1 MKLTIY
7 HDGQYWVGVVEEQ
20 DQGKLKA
27 ARYIFGT
34 EPKDEEIL
42 HFIREEMCELVSRL
56 SQEVAVKGSETKKIN
71 PKRLARQA
79 AYELRR
85 KGVSSNAQEALK
97 LEYEKRKLEK
107 RTYSKQQ
114 KESMKARIRELKER
128 KRKKNI
134 VDINK
139 TSILIRN
146 CNALFYINICENMCY
161 AQRAPDWVPFKLSYR
176 DCYPLKES
184 IQLT

>member
-1 MKLTIY
+1 MKLTVY

-34 EPKDEEIL
+34 EPKDEQIL
-42 HFIREEMCELVSRL
+42 QFIREEMGELISRL
-56 SQEVAVKGSETKKIN
+56 SQEVAIKWSETKKVN

-85 KGVSSNAQEALK
+85 RGVSSNAQEALK

-114 KESMKARIRELKER
+114 RESIKARIRELKE
-128 KRKKNI
+128 KK
-134 VDINK
+134 
-139 TSILIRN
+139 
-146 CNALFYINICENMCY
+146 A
-161 AQRAPDWVPFKLSYR
+161 
-176 DCYPLKES
+176 KEKHRGH
-184 IQLT
+184 

>member
-56 SQEVAVKGSETKKIN
+56 SQEVAVKGSETKKVN

-114 KESMKARIRELKER
+114 RESMKARIRELKE
-128 KRKKNI
+128 KK
-134 VDINK
+134 
-139 TSILIRN
+139 
-146 CNALFYINICENMCY
+146 A
-161 AQRAPDWVPFKLSYR
+161 
-176 DCYPLKES
+176 KEKHRGH
-184 IQLT
+184 

>member
-56 SQEVAVKGSETKKIN
+56 SQEVAVKGSETKKVN

-85 KGVSSNAQEALK
+85 KGASSNAQEALK

-114 KESMKARIRELKER
+114 RESMKARIRELKE
-128 KRKKNI
+128 KK
-134 VDINK
+134 
-139 TSILIRN
+139 
-146 CNALFYINICENMCY
+146 A
-161 AQRAPDWVPFKLSYR
+161 
-176 DCYPLKES
+176 KEKHRGH
-184 IQLT
+184 

>member
-7 HDGQYWVGVVEEQ
+7 HDGQYWVGVMEEQ

-42 HFIREEMCELVSRL
+42 HFIREEMWELVSRL
-56 SQEVAVKGSETKKIN
+56 SQEVAIKWSETKKVN

-114 KESMKARIRELKER
+114 RESMKARIRELKE
-128 KRKKNI
+128 KK
-134 VDINK
+134 
-139 TSILIRN
+139 
-146 CNALFYINICENMCY
+146 A
-161 AQRAPDWVPFKLSYR
+161 
-176 DCYPLKES
+176 KEKHRGH
-184 IQLT
+184 

>member
-42 HFIREEMCELVSRL
+42 HFIREEMGKLVSRL
-56 SQEVAVKGSETKKIN
+56 SQEVAIKWSETKKAN

-114 KESMKARIRELKER
+114 KESMKARIRELKE
-128 KRKKNI
+128 KK
-134 VDINK
+134 
-139 TSILIRN
+139 
-146 CNALFYINICENMCY
+146 A
-161 AQRAPDWVPFKLSYR
+161 
-176 DCYPLKES
+176 KEKHRGH
-184 IQLT
+184 

>member
-42 HFIREEMCELVSRL
+42 HFIREVMCELVSRL
-56 SQEVAVKGSETKKIN
+56 SQEVAVKGSETKKVN

-79 AYELRR
+79 AFELRR

-114 KESMKARIRELKER
+114 KESMKARIRELKE
-128 KRKKNI
+128 KK
-134 VDINK
+134 
-139 TSILIRN
+139 
-146 CNALFYINICENMCY
+146 A
-161 AQRAPDWVPFKLSYR
+161 
-176 DCYPLKES
+176 KEKHRGH
-184 IQLT
+184 